1 MATDRASRLRG
12 SSSGPHP
19 RIRAAE
25 ACCVPS
31 YDPEIWLPV
40 SGCRFGEFGRPI
52 RTSSNAVLP
61 DIRRRLASRTPV
73 AARLPVAGCR
83 LPTRLPVAAGCRP

>member
-1 MATDRASRLRG
+1 MATDRASHLRG
-12 SSSGPHP
+12 SSPGPCP

-40 SGCRFGEFGRPI
+40 AGCRFGKIDHPR
-52 RTSSNAVLP
+52 RTSQNSVLL
-61 DIRRRLASRTPV
+61 DILRHRASRASV

-83 LPTRLPVAAGCRP
+83 LPIMLPVAAGCRP